1 MSNFWKKIKS
11 LASRQSGQKGFT
23 LIELMVTIAIIG
35 LIAGIV
41 VVSVG
46 AVRENAR
53 DTRRKSDL
61 DQLRKS
67 LEIYYAEKDQ
77 YPTTGGNWVILNGID
92 DPLTPKLV
100 PKYVELMPRDP
111 KGTNQ
116 LPFVYKYAS
125 DGKHFALDCA
135 IENSSDKD
143 QRIIGVWEAYDV
155 LIYRLLSAG

>member
-1 MSNFWKKIKS
+1 MSNFLKKIK
-11 LASRQSGQKGFT
+11 LEKGFT

-35 LIAGIV
+35 ILAGIV

-46 AVRENAR
+46 TVRENAR

-61 DQLRKS
+61 DQLRKAI
-67 LEIYYAEKDQ
+67 EIYYSEKDV
-77 YPTTGGNWVILNGID
+77 YPTTGGNWVILNGVD

-100 PKYVELMPRDP
+100 PKFIELMPEDP

-125 DGKHFALDCA
+125 DGSHFALDCA
-135 IENSSDKD
+135 IENSSDDD
-143 QRIIGVWEAYDV
+143 QHIIGVWEAYDV